1 MKNLFTL
8 ITLLFTVTL
17 SAQYFELTDKE
28 VTTGSKML
36 QGKFR
41 TMSTTAVAQ
50 KEGSAAELYQKA
62 INWIN
67 ENYKSPEDV
76 IKGKIENEYLKIN
89 GSLDNLMYVYLLG
102 APTGYDGRYTMEFRF
117 RDGRFKVDIISA
129 EIFIPS
135 SQYVVGGWQDYGFTY
150 RLANRKGK
158 PDKGGRASYDRA
170 SSYFNGIVDDIV
182 NYAPGKS
189 NSSASDDD
197 DWK

>member
-1 MKNLFTL
+1 MKNLITFIAFTFS
-8 ITLLFTVTL
+8 ITL
-17 SAQYFELTDKE
+17 SAQYFEITDKD

-62 INWIN
+62 INWVN

-89 GSLDNLMYVYLLG
+89 GSLNNFMKVYALG
-102 APTGYDGRYTMEFRF
+102 MLTGYDGRYTIEFRF

-129 EIFIPS
+129 EFYIPS
-135 SQYVVGGWQDYGFTY
+135 SQYVTGGWQNYSFTY

-158 PDKGGRASYDRA
+158 LDKGGRASYDRA

-182 NYAPGKS
+182 NYTQG
-189 NSSASDDD
+189 NSPASSDD
-197 DWK
+197 W